1 MTFTERPK
9 VDERKMAKYD
19 WARTSFA
26 QEQSNTSAFVTGA
39 AATGPK
45 LIMDC
50 DSDDDSDSPHPP
62 GEVAIVVEETEE
74 SESSG
79 ESTSQEDEEDYEA
92 RNHECE
98 DNLVEGQGE
107 SRASLP
113 RAEEEIEQEG
123 QDGRRESEVCFDIHV
138 AINVQLYLVECSIV
152 YSLSLKFC
160 HSLTI
165 KYIS

>member
-50 DSDDDSDSPHPP
+50 DSDDDSDSPHPL
-62 GEVAIVVEETEE
+62 GDVAIVVEETEE

-79 ESTSQEDEEDYEA
+79 ESSSQEDEEDYDP
-92 RNHECE
+92 RNYECE
-98 DNLVEGQGE
+98 DYFVEGQGE

-113 RAEEEIEQEG
+113 RAEEEIEHEG
-123 QDGRRESEVCFDIHV
+123 QEGRREAEVCFDIHV
-138 AINVQLYLVECSIV
+138 AINAQLFLVF
-152 YSLSLKFC
+152 YSLFLKFC
-160 HSLTI
+160 HYL
-165 KYIS
+165 

>member
-9 VDERKMAKYD
+9 VDERQMAKYD

-26 QEQSNTSAFVTGA
+26 QEQGNTSAFLTGA

-50 DSDDDSDSPHPP
+50 DSDDESDSPHPS
-62 GEVAIVVEETEE
+62 GDVAIVVEETEE

-79 ESTSQEDEEDYEA
+79 GSEETTSEEDEDDYDP

-98 DNLVEGQGE
+98 DNFVEGEGQ
-107 SRASLP
+107 SRASLS
-113 RAEEEIEQEG
+113 RTEEEIELEG
-123 QDGRRESEVCFDIHV
+123 QDEEHENEVCFYVLLLNSNKTLFRDF
-138 AINVQLYLVECSIV
+138 SW
-152 YSLSLKFC
+152 F
-160 HSLTI
+160 
-165 KYIS
+165 